1 MPELPDYKRPP
12 VVEVVVAVQFLP
24 LPQFGMREA
33 VAVSRA
39 FEGWDVVDVPP
50 ALEPIVEYPAG
61 NVSSPAL
68 RFGLGHPPV
77 RAIFASEGERWLAQ
91 VQQDRIAAHERRVDQ
106 PPSFQNVKPEL
117 HKVAARASE
126 GWAVVCSNGHTALRL
141 LRSSTRIA
149 FQSARVGTTS
159 TRSHQVLRV
168 FSQEAG
174 EPPFER
180 FEQARV
186 ELAYELRDAD
196 AR

>member
-1 MPELPDYKRPP
+1 MPELPDYERPP
-12 VVEVVVAVQFLP
+12 VVEVVAAVQFLP

-39 FEGWDVVDVPP
+39 FEGWDIVDVPP

-77 RAIFASEGERWLAQ
+77 RVIFASEGERWLAQ

-126 GWAVVCSNGHTALRL
+126 GLGRGVLQRPHGPEVVEVIYENRIPGDEGWNDFNEVPSGALCPQPGDGRAAIRSIRAGSSRAC
-141 LRSSTRIA
+141 LR
-149 FQSARVGTTS
+149 
-159 TRSHQVLRV
+159 
-168 FSQEAG
+168 AG
-174 EPPFER
+174 GR
-180 FEQARV
+180 
-186 ELAYELRDAD
+186 
-196 AR
+196 